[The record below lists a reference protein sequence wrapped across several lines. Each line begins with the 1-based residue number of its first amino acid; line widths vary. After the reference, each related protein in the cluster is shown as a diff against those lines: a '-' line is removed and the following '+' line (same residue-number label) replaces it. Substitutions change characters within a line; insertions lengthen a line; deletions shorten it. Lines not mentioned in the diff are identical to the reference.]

1 MGPVLALSTILVGSV
16 IVAESTLTFLGV
28 GLEAPSI
35 SWGLQLASA
44 QAQFDNYP
52 HMLVFPS
59 VFLTVTVL
67 SLIAL
72 GDLLRDALN
81 PRTR

>member
-1 MGPVLALSTILVGSV
+1 
-16 IVAESTLTFLGV
+16 
-28 GLEAPSI
+28 
-35 SWGLQLASA
+35 
-44 QAQFDNYP
+44 
-52 HMLVFPS
+52 MLVFPS